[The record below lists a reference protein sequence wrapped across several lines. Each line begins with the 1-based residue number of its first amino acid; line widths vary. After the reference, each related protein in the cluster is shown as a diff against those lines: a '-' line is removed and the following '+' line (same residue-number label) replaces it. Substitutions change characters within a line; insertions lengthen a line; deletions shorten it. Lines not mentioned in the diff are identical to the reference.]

1 MRALGAEEVLYENVD
16 IVGRV
21 PAYRVGDNFK

>member
-16 IVGRV
+16 MVGRM
-21 PAYRVGDNFK
+21 PAYRFFDNFK